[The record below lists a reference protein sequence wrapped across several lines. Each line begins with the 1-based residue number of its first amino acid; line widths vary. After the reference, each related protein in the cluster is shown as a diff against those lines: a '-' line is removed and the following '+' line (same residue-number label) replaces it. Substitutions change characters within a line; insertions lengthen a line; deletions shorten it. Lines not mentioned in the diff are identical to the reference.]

1 MAAVV
6 PATKGTLGWIP
17 PGTIVRNDAG
27 ASPNSLA
34 NMRVVPT
41 AGLRHERW
49 FFTDLDNAEL
59 WAKPPA
65 GVIAFAIQMLSDE
78 ANIQAVSMNASRQM
92 LVSASVGNGQAI
104 VHTWSRGG
112 AARASGTDVPP
123 VSKGTAGFLNPA
135 KTMLI
140 TDQDSG
146 LSDPLTT
153 GRFSATSQ
161 GALRHV
167 VLYFTGVVGGTDTW
181 TPPAHIVPKIVDYA
195 WQGAEI
201 ADDMQIAWSS
211 TAAAFFG
218 AAVGEGW
225 LHLWLR

>member
-1 MAAVV
+1 
-6 PATKGTLGWIP
+6 
-17 PGTIVRNDAG
+17 
-27 ASPNSLA
+27 
-34 NMRVVPT
+34 
-41 AGLRHERW
+41 
-49 FFTDLDNAEL
+49 
-59 WAKPPA
+59 
-65 GVIAFAIQMLSDE
+65 
-78 ANIQAVSMNASRQM
+78 
-92 LVSASVGNGQAI
+92 